1 MTSEFSDSKREQ
13 IDRQI
18 CDGADCNDEATK
30 KIEVSAGKHGII
42 ELSVCKNCVSKFQE
56 DKG

>member
-1 MTSEFSDSKREQ
+1 MSTEFVNSIREQ
-13 IDRQI
+13 VNSEI
-18 CDGADCNDEATK
+18 CDAQDCNNEATE